1 MSDGEE
7 EDLRPPRTPEQWEAL
22 TDEENRVEENT
33 ENEDSDLEGAVKI
46 RFRRLITWQQV
57 ARWSKSGKSEENV
70 QALILQAANDQ
81 VKS

>member
-7 EDLRPPRTPEQWEAL
+7 EELRPQRTPEPWEAL
-22 TDEENRVEENT
+22 TDEEDRVDENT
-33 ENEDSDLEGAVKI
+33 VKEDSDLEGAVKI

-57 ARWSKSGKSEENV
+57 ARWSKSGKSEEDV